1 MYDAEVRPHE
11 ADDNE
16 DQHRAEH
23 LARGE
28 DVALGHVV
36 VPVAR
41 VRTVQDRAC
50 PSDRVKSRSGQG
62 EDRGHK
68 QAVQNC

>member
-1 MYDAEVRPHE
+1 MQRSQRSTGAHHEWPAEGVYDAEVGAHE

-41 VRTVQDRAC
+41 VRTVQDRA
-50 PSDRVKSRSGQG
+50 
-62 EDRGHK
+62 
-68 QAVQNC
+68 